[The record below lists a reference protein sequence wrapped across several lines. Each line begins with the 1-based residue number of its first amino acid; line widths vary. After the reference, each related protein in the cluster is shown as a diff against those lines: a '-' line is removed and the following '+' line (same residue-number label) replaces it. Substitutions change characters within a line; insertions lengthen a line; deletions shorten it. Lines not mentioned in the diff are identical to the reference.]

1 MMFEP
6 WRPPE
11 LISLDPRYSKMV
23 PHERWPDI
31 RKSVFALYQIKLKDG
46 HTGLSLMLTQ
56 VESVSLKPIILFLI
70 SPFLSSMG
78 SSLYLLASSM
88 VMGVASRS

>member
-6 WRPPE
+6 WRPRE

-56 VESVSLKPIILFLI
+56 VKSVSLKPIILFYSFPFSLLHEFQSVSLGLI
-70 SPFLSSMG
+70 HGDG
-78 SSLYLLASSM
+78 S
-88 VMGVASRS
+88 GI

>member
-23 PHERWPDI
+23 PHERRPDI

-46 HTGLSLMLTQ
+46 HTGFSLMLTQ
-56 VESVSLKPIILFLI
+56 VKSVSLKPIILF
-70 SPFLSSMG
+70 
-78 SSLYLLASSM
+78 
-88 VMGVASRS
+88 